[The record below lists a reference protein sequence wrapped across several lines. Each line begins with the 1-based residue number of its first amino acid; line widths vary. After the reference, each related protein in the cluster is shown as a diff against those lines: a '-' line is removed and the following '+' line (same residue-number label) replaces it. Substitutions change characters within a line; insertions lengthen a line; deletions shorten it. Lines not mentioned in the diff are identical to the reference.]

1 MEDIS
6 LRTSVIVSKKSYFE
20 TTKTEEETKNVTK
33 DGNLS
38 KNLEYIDEISKNLIE
53 VNRSTNE
60 KYQKDILTDND
71 GKNIAPRDESIGVTL
86 DEEMVDL
93 NRISKVGSIHF
104 ICFDLI
110 VRKERMRSF
119 LESKPKFVVTQ
130 FFVPVFLIPI

>member
-60 KYQKDILTDND
+60 KCLKDILTDND

-104 ICFDLI
+104 IRFDCNCNFNC
-110 VRKERMRSF
+110 KEGGGCGRF
-119 LESKPKFVVTQ
+119 
-130 FFVPVFLIPI
+130 